1 MPRDPRTY
9 LWDALRAVELICQ
22 FVDGKLFADYETD
35 TLLSSAVE
43 RQLEIVGESLNQLAK
58 TDADL
63 AQQIPE
69 LPRIV
74 AFRNILIHGYAT
86 VDDAIVWQVVSQKL
100 PTLEEVLRALLAGTA
115 FDPGLD
121 DDGTQWWRSTT
132 RSSLS
137 RSSPRVRARRTR
149 PPASRSTSTADQ
161 VRPHRHHGSAIR
173 RAALIRTIMFGG
185 SEPSVCV
192 SPSWWSRTMSSTR
205 T

>member
-121 DDGTQWWRSTT
+121 DAGTQ
-132 RSSLS
+132 
-137 RSSPRVRARRTR
+137 
-149 PPASRSTSTADQ
+149 
-161 VRPHRHHGSAIR
+161 
-173 RAALIRTIMFGG
+173 
-185 SEPSVCV
+185 
-192 SPSWWSRTMSSTR
+192 
-205 T
+205 